1 MKFKMNK
8 NRIKFLLASMLLAAS
23 LPALALTGDSDK
35 PVNIDSE
42 NQSLDLQ
49 GNVAT
54 FTGNVIVTRGSIKIT
69 ADKVVVTRPGGDSKR
84 PSLMLT
90 VTLPPFTRCRTTAN
104 RFRVMR
110 PNCIMSL
117 PMTLLS

>member
-8 NRIKFLLASMLLAAS
+8 NSIKFLLASLLLAAS

-54 FTGNVIVTRGSIKIT
+54 FTGNVVVTQGSIKIT
-69 ADKVVVTRPGGDSKR
+69 ADKVVVTRPGGDSKKL
-84 PSLMLT
+84 SLMLT
-90 VTLPPFTRCRTTAN
+90 AIRRPSIRCRQ
-104 RFRVMR
+104 R
-110 PNCIMSL
+110 
-117 PMTLLS
+117 